1 MAAVPSHIWAESC
14 PGGDC
19 GSSFGRKI
27 SGKDILPYVSGVRL
41 GAANRTTSLEAGM
54 NEPLQ
59 YQVRLKLDERS
70 AELAREDAGNSLLAP
85 LMDILRRH
93 GATLVNQL
101 DAFEGYVAQ
110 AEKEGVE
117 AFPLYRWTKA
127 VIEDPDKR
135 KKHLRSFTLHVS
147 GHEIYAKEIADPL
160 EAALQPLVGG
170 GLITALSK
178 HDTNP
183 ENNPQMPAEYRA

>member
-1 MAAVPSHIWAESC
+1 
-14 PGGDC
+14 
-19 GSSFGRKI
+19 
-27 SGKDILPYVSGVRL
+27 
-41 GAANRTTSLEAGM
+41 M

-59 YQVRLKLDERS
+59 YQVRLKLNERS
-70 AELAREDAGNSLLAP
+70 AELAREDAGNSLLTP

-170 GLITALSK
+170 NLITALSK